1 MVDKRKFGWLY
12 LAILWALI
20 SAVAWPAYVLCSTL
34 LAVYGAEGWQLDAWH
49 LMPHSLVFWQFMH
62 DYKASAIITIPLGL
76 IAVIDYL
83 LLSRYKATWLLGGI
97 LLPLAATAMAFVFY
111 RQPHAA
117 LPALL
122 ATGLLLAIVHR
133 LIDIAAG
140 TDSRGRL
147 R

>member
-1 MVDKRKFGWLY
+1 MVNKRKFVWLY
-12 LAILWALI
+12 LAVLWVLI
-20 SAVAWPAYVLCSTL
+20 SVLTWPAYVLCSTL
-34 LAVYGAEGWQLDAWH
+34 LALHGAEGWQLDAWQ
-49 LMPHSLVFWQFMH
+49 LTPRPLVFERFLQ
-62 DYKASAIITIPLGL
+62 DYKASAIITIPIGL
-76 IAVIDYL
+76 IAVVDYL

-97 LLPLAATAMAFVFY
+97 FLPIAATIIAYGFY

-122 ATGLLLAIVHR
+122 ATGILLAFVHR

-140 TDSRGRL
+140 SDSRGRL

>member
-1 MVDKRKFGWLY
+1 MLTKRKLGSLY
-12 LAILWALI
+12 LIILWVLI
-20 SAVAWPAYVLCSTL
+20 SVLAWPAYVLCSTL
-34 LAVYGAEGWQLDAWH
+34 LTFHGAEGWQLDAWH
-49 LMPHSLVFWQFMH
+49 LQPRREMLEQFING
-62 DYKASAIITIPLGL
+62 YQASAIISIPLGL

-97 LLPLAATAMAFVFY
+97 LLPIACAVLAFGFY

-122 ATGLLLAIVHR
+122 GTGILLAIVHR
-133 LIDIAAG
+133 LVDLVAG
-140 TDSRGRL
+140 QDSRGRL